1 MKNLATK
8 KRERKKQNRKEEQLE
23 RGKLLFFVYLRM
35 NVLLAIILNLQIVA

>member
-8 KRERKKQNRKEEQLE
+8 KKERKKQNRKEEQLE
-23 RGKLLFFVYLRM
+23 REKLLFFVYLRM